1 MTEYLIASRAA
12 IIFWTSLAVV
22 PAEILLR
29 DRDRIG
35 APRRG
40 AIGLPAWSMRTQP
53 STEET
58 DAVQTRWPET
68 ATGMDWQLALPKKM
82 LCALDERPANGCHR
96 NSSLNPS
103 TGKFRPRIDE
113 EAD

>member
-40 AIGLPAWSMRTQP
+40 AIGLPAWMRTQP

-68 ATGMDWQLALPKKM
+68 ATGMDWQLALPKKN
-82 LCALDERPANGCHR
+82 ALR
-96 NSSLNPS
+96 S
-103 TGKFRPRIDE
+103 
-113 EAD
+113 